1 MSSLTVTK
9 PSATLAVSQPEC
21 RASGGSHGGAG
32 RELPPLRPSR
42 WLVRAAAAALL
53 N

>member
-21 RASGGSHGGAG
+21 RASGGSGAG